1 MVSKKVKII
10 NPSGLHLRTANIL
23 SNSILNF
30 KASVQF
36 EYEVNGKHG
45 IANLKSLLSILAAG
59 VHQGQEIEICCTG
72 EDEEEALAAVVKV
85 VENGLGER
93 IE

>member
-1 MVSKKVKII
+1 MVSKKVRIV
-10 NPSGLHLRTANIL
+10 NPSGLHLRTANVL

-30 KASVQF
+30 KSSVQF
-36 EYEVNGKHG
+36 EYDSNGKHG
-45 IANLKSLLSILAAG
+45 IVNLKSLLSILAAG
-59 VHQGQEIEICCTG
+59 VRQGQEIEICCTG

-85 VENGLGER
+85 VENGLGEK